1 MELVTEG
8 REGKELEA
16 QGKTAKEIAALTEPI
31 LGGAELTMLAG
42 QTKAQ
47 MMSFLLE
54 TKKAA

>member
-8 REGKELEA
+8 EKAKELEA
-16 QGKTAKEIAALTEPI
+16 QGKTEKKLRPTEPI

-54 TKKAA
+54 TRKAV